1 MIAAAPT
8 AAPVAPDLAARRPA
22 EDPHRRGGAGGGGDG
37 LALGEGMAVVWPA
50 LAALSGAVLIQIG
63 TNLTNDYY
71 DFRKGADTH
80 DRVGPTR
87 VTQSGLI
94 APQTVLAAG
103 AACFTLAVAVG
114 IFLVARGGW
123 PFVVI
128 GLASV
133 LAGWAYTGGPY
144 PLGYHG
150 LGDLFVMVFFGL
162 VAVPGTFYAQALRL
176 VPVVWPAAVA
186 VGATGTMILVV
197 NNLRDM
203 ETDAR
208 AGKHTLV
215 VRFGRRFGR
224 AEYVALLLLALA
236 MPAAMVVLG
245 WARWPVL
252 LALLAIPLAWPPLSR
267 VLRTTAPR
275 STRRWGAPP
284 ASRRRSVSSSPSAP
298 GWDGRDHRAPRP
310 AADPPLPLLDLHRR
324 GDAAGHRGV
333 PAAPR

>member
-1 MIAAAPT
+1 MTA
-8 AAPVAPDLAARRPA
+8 AAPVATPSLRTWLLAARPKTLTA
-22 EDPHRRGGAGGGGDG
+22 AVVPVVVGTG
-37 LALGEGMAVVWPA
+37 LALGQGMAVLWPA
-50 LAALSGAVLIQIG
+50 LAALVGAMLIQIG

-80 DRVGPTR
+80 ERVGPTR
-87 VTQSGLI
+87 VTQGGLI

-103 AACFTLAVAVG
+103 VTCFTLAAVVG
-114 IFLVARGGW
+114 VSLVARGGW

-150 LGDLFVMVFFGL
+150 LGDVFVMVFFGL

-176 VPVVWPAAVA
+176 IPAVWPAAVA
-186 VGATGTMILVV
+186 VGSIGTMILVV

-215 VRFGRRFGR
+215 VRFGRSFGR
-224 AEYVALLLLALA
+224 GEYVVLLLVALA
-236 MPAAMVVLG
+236 MPVKMVLMG
-245 WARWPVL
+245 WCGWPAL
-252 LALLAIPLAWPPLSR
+252 LALLATPLVWPPLSR
-267 VLRTTAPR
+267 VLRTTGTALNPALGGTAR
-275 STRRWGAPP
+275 FQAAFGLLLALGA
-284 ASRRRSVSSSPSAP
+284 
-298 GWDGRDHRAPRP
+298 WLGRQ
-310 AADPPLPLLDLHRR
+310 
-324 GDAAGHRGV
+324 
-333 PAAPR
+333 

>member
-1 MIAAAPT
+1 VTT
-8 AAPVAPDLAARRPA
+8 AAPIAAPSLRTWLLAARPKTLTA
-22 EDPHRRGGAGGGGDG
+22 AVVPVVVGTG
-37 LALGEGMAVVWPA
+37 LALGQGMAVLWPA
-50 LAALSGAVLIQIG
+50 LAALAGAVLIQIG

-80 DRVGPTR
+80 ERVGPTR

-103 AACFTLAVAVG
+103 AACFSLAVVVG

-176 VPVVWPAAVA
+176 VPAAWPAAVA
-186 VGATGTMILVV
+186 IGATGTMILVV
-197 NNLRDM
+197 NNLRDLD
-203 ETDAR
+203 TDAR

-236 MPAAMVVLG
+236 MPLLMVAMG
-245 WARWPVL
+245 WARPTVL
-252 LALLAIPLAWPPLSR
+252 LALLALPLAWPPLSR
-267 VLRTTAPR
+267 VLRTT
-275 STRRWGAPP
+275 GAALNP
-284 ASRRRSVSSSPSAP
+284 ALGTTARFQ
-298 GWDGRDHRAPRP
+298 
-310 AADPPLPLLDLHRR
+310 AAFGLLLAL
-324 GDAAGHRGV
+324 GAWLGH
-333 PAAPR
+333 A

>member
-1 MIAAAPT
+1 MTAAAP
-8 AAPVAPDLAARRPA
+8 AASPSLRTWLLAARPKTLTA
-22 EDPHRRGGAGGGGDG
+22 AVVPVVVGTG
-37 LALGEGMAVVWPA
+37 LAMGEGMAVLWPA
-50 LAALSGAVLIQIG
+50 LAALAGAMLIQIG

-80 DRVGPTR
+80 ERVGPTR

-103 AACFTLAVAVG
+103 SACFTLAVAVG
-114 IFLVARGGW
+114 ISLVARGGW

-176 VPVVWPAAVA
+176 VPAVWPAAVA

-197 NNLRDM
+197 NNLRDL

-215 VRFGRRFGR
+215 VRFGRGFGR

-236 MPAAMVVLG
+236 MPVAMVALG
-245 WARWPVL
+245 WARLPVL
-252 LALLAIPLAWPPLSR
+252 LALGATPLVWPPLSR
-267 VLRTTAPR
+267 VLRSTGTALNPALGGTAR
-275 STRRWGAPP
+275 FQAGFGLLLALGA
-284 ASRRRSVSSSPSAP
+284 
-298 GWDGRDHRAPRP
+298 WLGRQ
-310 AADPPLPLLDLHRR
+310 
-324 GDAAGHRGV
+324 
-333 PAAPR
+333 

>member
-1 MIAAAPT
+1 MTAAAPT
-8 AAPVAPDLAARRPA
+8 AAPSLRTWLLAARPKTLTA
-22 EDPHRRGGAGGGGDG
+22 AVVPVVVGTG

-267 VLRTTAPR
+267 VLRTTGTTLNPALGGTAR
-275 STRRWGAPP
+275 FQAAFGLLLALGA
-284 ASRRRSVSSSPSAP
+284 
-298 GWDGRDHRAPRP
+298 WLGRT
-310 AADPPLPLLDLHRR
+310 
-324 GDAAGHRGV
+324 
-333 PAAPR
+333 

>member
-1 MIAAAPT
+1 MTAAAP
-8 AAPVAPDLAARRPA
+8 AASPSLRTWLLAARPKTLTA
-22 EDPHRRGGAGGGGDG
+22 AVVPVVVGTG
-37 LALGEGMAVVWPA
+37 LAVGERMAVLWPA
-50 LAALSGAVLIQIG
+50 LAALGGAMLIQIG

-80 DRVGPTR
+80 ERVGPTR

-103 AACFTLAVAVG
+103 SACFTLAVAVG
-114 IFLVARGGW
+114 ISLVARGGW

-176 VPVVWPAAVA
+176 VPAVWPAAVA

-197 NNLRDM
+197 NNLRDV

-215 VRFGRRFGR
+215 VRFGRGFGR

-236 MPAAMVVLG
+236 MPVAMVALG

-252 LALLAIPLAWPPLSR
+252 LALLATPLVWPPLSR
-267 VLRTTAPR
+267 VLRSTGTALNPALGGTAR
-275 STRRWGAPP
+275 FQAGFGLLLALGA
-284 ASRRRSVSSSPSAP
+284 
-298 GWDGRDHRAPRP
+298 WLGRQ
-310 AADPPLPLLDLHRR
+310 
-324 GDAAGHRGV
+324 
-333 PAAPR
+333 

>member
-1 MIAAAPT
+1 MIAAAPIASPSLRT
-8 AAPVAPDLAARRPA
+8 WLLAARPKTLTA
-22 EDPHRRGGAGGGGDG
+22 AVVPVVVGTG
-37 LALGEGMAVVWPA
+37 LALGQGMAVLWPA
-50 LAALSGAVLIQIG
+50 LAALAGAVLIQIG

-80 DRVGPTR
+80 ERVGPTR

-94 APQTVLAAG
+94 APQTVLTAG
-103 AACFTLAVAVG
+103 ASCFALATLVG
-114 IFLVARGGW
+114 VSLVARGGW

-176 VPVVWPAAVA
+176 VPAVWPAAVA
-186 VGATGTMILVV
+186 IGATGTMILVV
-197 NNLRDM
+197 NNLRDLD
-203 ETDAR
+203 TDAR

-215 VRFGRRFGR
+215 VRFGRSFGR
-224 AEYVALLLLALA
+224 AEYLGLLLLALA
-236 MPAAMVVLG
+236 MPVTMVALG

-252 LALLAIPLAWPPLSR
+252 LALLATPLAWPPLAR
-267 VLRTTAPR
+267 VLRSTGAVLNPALGATAR
-275 STRRWGAPP
+275 FQAVFGLLLAVGA
-284 ASRRRSVSSSPSAP
+284 
-298 GWDGRDHRAPRP
+298 W
-310 AADPPLPLLDLHRR
+310 L
-324 GDAAGHRGV
+324 GH
-333 PAAPR
+333 P

>member
-8 AAPVAPDLAARRPA
+8 ASPSLGTWLLAARPKTLTA
-22 EDPHRRGGAGGGGDG
+22 AVVPVVVGTG
-37 LALGEGMAVVWPA
+37 LALGEGMAVLWPA

-80 DRVGPTR
+80 ERVGPTR

-114 IFLVARGGW
+114 ISLVARGGW
-123 PFVVI
+123 PFLVI

-162 VAVPGTFYAQALRL
+162 VAVPGTFYAQALQL

-208 AGKHTLV
+208 AGKRTLV
-215 VRFGRRFGR
+215 VRLGRGFGRG
-224 AEYVALLLLALA
+224 EYVALLLLALA

-252 LALLAIPLAWPPLSR
+252 LALLATPLAWPPLSR
-267 VLRTTAPR
+267 VLRTTGTALNPALGGTAR
-275 STRRWGAPP
+275 FQAAFGLLLALGA
-284 ASRRRSVSSSPSAP
+284 
-298 GWDGRDHRAPRP
+298 WLGRT
-310 AADPPLPLLDLHRR
+310 
-324 GDAAGHRGV
+324 
-333 PAAPR
+333 

>member
-1 MIAAAPT
+1 MTAAAP
-8 AAPVAPDLAARRPA
+8 AASPSLRTWLLAARPKTLTA
-22 EDPHRRGGAGGGGDG
+22 AVVPVVVGTG
-37 LALGEGMAVVWPA
+37 LALGQGMAALWPA
-50 LAALSGAVLIQIG
+50 LAALAGAVLIQIG

-80 DRVGPTR
+80 ERVGPTR

-103 AACFTLAVAVG
+103 AACFALAVVVG
-114 IFLVARGGW
+114 AYLVARGGW

-144 PLGYHG
+144 PLGYVG

-162 VAVPGTFYAQALRL
+162 VAVPGTFYAQALAL
-176 VPVVWPAAVA
+176 VPAVWPAAVA
-186 VGATGTMILVV
+186 IGATGTMILVV
-197 NNLRDM
+197 NNLRDI

-215 VRFGRRFGR
+215 VRLGRGFGR
-224 AEYVALLLLALA
+224 AEYLTLLLLALA
-236 MPAAMVVLG
+236 MPAVMVALG

-252 LALLAIPLAWPPLSR
+252 LALLAAPLAWPPLSR
-267 VLRTTAPR
+267 VLRVTGAALNPALGTTAR
-275 STRRWGAPP
+275 FQAAFGLLLALGA
-284 ASRRRSVSSSPSAP
+284 
-298 GWDGRDHRAPRP
+298 WLGRA
-310 AADPPLPLLDLHRR
+310 
-324 GDAAGHRGV
+324 
-333 PAAPR
+333 

>member
-1 MIAAAPT
+1 VTA
-8 AAPVAPDLAARRPA
+8 AAPVATPSLRTWVLAARPKTLTA
-22 EDPHRRGGAGGGGDG
+22 AVVPVVVGTG
-37 LALGEGMAVVWPA
+37 LALGQGMAVLWPA
-50 LAALSGAVLIQIG
+50 LAALAGAMLIQIG

-80 DRVGPTR
+80 ERVGPTR

-103 AACFTLAVAVG
+103 AGCFALAVLVG
-114 IFLVARGGW
+114 VSLVARGGW
-123 PFVVI
+123 PFVAI

-162 VAVPGTFYAQALRL
+162 VAVPGTFYAQALHL
-176 VPVVWPAAVA
+176 VPAVWPAAVA

-203 ETDAR
+203 DTDAR
-208 AGKHTLV
+208 AGKRTLV
-215 VRFGRRFGR
+215 VRLGRGFGRT
-224 AEYVALLLLALA
+224 EYVALLVLALF
-236 MPAAMVVLG
+236 MPVLMLAAG

-252 LALLAIPLAWPPLSR
+252 LALLAAPLAWPPLSR
-267 VLRTTAPR
+267 VLGTTGAALNPALGTTAR
-275 STRRWGAPP
+275 FQ
-284 ASRRRSVSSSPSAP
+284 
-298 GWDGRDHRAPRP
+298 
-310 AADPPLPLLDLHRR
+310 AAFGLLL
-324 GDAAGHRGV
+324 AAGAWLGR
-333 PAAPR
+333 A

>member
-1 MIAAAPT
+1 VTA
-8 AAPVAPDLAARRPA
+8 AAPVASPSLRTWLLAARPKTLTA
-22 EDPHRRGGAGGGGDG
+22 AVVPVVVGTG
-37 LALGEGMAVVWPA
+37 LALGEGMAVLWPA
-50 LAALSGAVLIQIG
+50 LAALAGAMLIQIG

-80 DRVGPTR
+80 ERVGPTR

-114 IFLVARGGW
+114 VSLVARGGW

-176 VPVVWPAAVA
+176 VPAVWPAALA
-186 VGATGTMILVV
+186 VGAIGTMILVV
-197 NNLRDM
+197 NNLRDK

-208 AGKHTLV
+208 AGKQTLV
-215 VRFGRRFGR
+215 VRFGRDFGR

-236 MPAAMVVLG
+236 MPVTMVVMG
-245 WARWPVL
+245 WSRWPVL
-252 LALLAIPLAWPPLSR
+252 LSLLATPLVWPPLSR
-267 VLRTTAPR
+267 VLRTTGTALNPALGGTARFQAVFGLLLAVGAWVGR
-275 STRRWGAPP
+275 S
-284 ASRRRSVSSSPSAP
+284 
-298 GWDGRDHRAPRP
+298 
-310 AADPPLPLLDLHRR
+310 
-324 GDAAGHRGV
+324 
-333 PAAPR
+333 

>member
-1 MIAAAPT
+1 VTVAAPT
-8 AAPVAPDLAARRPA
+8 APPWLRTWLLAARPKTLTA
-22 EDPHRRGGAGGGGDG
+22 AVVPVVVGTG
-37 LALGEGMAVVWPA
+37 LALGQGMAVLWPA
-50 LAALSGAVLIQIG
+50 LAALAGAMLIQIG

-80 DRVGPTR
+80 ERVGPTR

-103 AACFTLAVAVG
+103 AGCFALATLVG
-114 IFLVARGGW
+114 VSLVARGGW

-176 VPVVWPAAVA
+176 VPAVWPAAVA

-197 NNLRDM
+197 NNLRDL

-215 VRFGRRFGR
+215 VRFGRGFGR
-224 AEYVALLLLALA
+224 GEYLALLVLALA
-236 MPAAMVVLG
+236 MPVTMVALG

-252 LALLAIPLAWPPLSR
+252 LALVATPLAWPPLSR
-267 VLRTTAPR
+267 VLRMTGAALNPALGATAR
-275 STRRWGAPP
+275 FQAAFGLLLAVGA
-284 ASRRRSVSSSPSAP
+284 
-298 GWDGRDHRAPRP
+298 WLGRP
-310 AADPPLPLLDLHRR
+310 
-324 GDAAGHRGV
+324 
-333 PAAPR
+333 

>member
-1 MIAAAPT
+1 MTAAAP
-8 AAPVAPDLAARRPA
+8 AASPSLRTWLLAARPKTLTA
-22 EDPHRRGGAGGGGDG
+22 AVVPVVVGTG
-37 LALGEGMAVVWPA
+37 LALGQGLAAAWPA
-50 LAALSGAVLIQIG
+50 LAALAGAVLIQIG

-80 DRVGPTR
+80 QRVGPTR

-94 APQTVLAAG
+94 SPSTVLAGG
-103 AACFTLAVAVG
+103 AACFAAATLVG
-114 IFLVARGGW
+114 ITLVLRGGW

-176 VPVVWPAAVA
+176 VPAVWPAAVA
-186 VGATGTMILVV
+186 IGATGTMILVV
-197 NNLRDM
+197 NNLRDAD
-203 ETDAR
+203 TDAR

-215 VRFGRRFGR
+215 VRFGRGFGR
-224 AEYVALLLLALA
+224 AEYVLLLAIALA
-236 MPAAMVVLG
+236 MPVLMVAVG

-252 LALLAIPLAWPPLSR
+252 AALAAAPLVWPPLSR
-267 VLRTTAPR
+267 VLGTSGGALNPALGATAR
-275 STRRWGAPP
+275 FQAAYGLLLALGA
-284 ASRRRSVSSSPSAP
+284 
-298 GWDGRDHRAPRP
+298 WLGRA
-310 AADPPLPLLDLHRR
+310 
-324 GDAAGHRGV
+324 
-333 PAAPR
+333 

>member
-1 MIAAAPT
+1 VTT
-8 AAPVAPDLAARRPA
+8 AAPIAAPSLRTWLLAARPKTLTA
-22 EDPHRRGGAGGGGDG
+22 AVVPVVVGTG
-37 LALGEGMAVVWPA
+37 LALGQGMAVLWPA
-50 LAALSGAVLIQIG
+50 LAALAGAVLIQIG

-80 DRVGPTR
+80 ERVGPTR
-87 VTQSGLI
+87 VTQRGLI

-103 AACFTLAVAVG
+103 AACFSLAVVVG

-176 VPVVWPAAVA
+176 VPAVWPAAVA
-186 VGATGTMILVV
+186 IGATGTMILVV
-197 NNLRDM
+197 NNLRDLD
-203 ETDAR
+203 TDAR

-224 AEYVALLLLALA
+224 AEYVALMLLALA
-236 MPAAMVVLG
+236 MPLLMVAMG
-245 WARWPVL
+245 WARPTVL
-252 LALLAIPLAWPPLSR
+252 LALLALPLAWPPLSR
-267 VLRTTAPR
+267 VLRTT
-275 STRRWGAPP
+275 GAALNP
-284 ASRRRSVSSSPSAP
+284 ALGTTARFQAAFGLLLAVGA
-298 GWDGRDHRAPRP
+298 WLGRA
-310 AADPPLPLLDLHRR
+310 
-324 GDAAGHRGV
+324 
-333 PAAPR
+333 

>member
-1 MIAAAPT
+1 MTIAAP
-8 AAPVAPDLAARRPA
+8 AASPSLRTWLLAARPKTLTA
-22 EDPHRRGGAGGGGDG
+22 AVVPVVVGTG
-37 LALGEGMAVVWPA
+37 LALGQGMAVLWPA
-50 LAALSGAVLIQIG
+50 LAALAGAMLIQIG

-80 DRVGPTR
+80 ERVGPTR

-103 AACFTLAVAVG
+103 AGCFALATLVG
-114 IFLVARGGW
+114 ISLVARGGW

-150 LGDLFVMVFFGL
+150 LGDLFVMAFFGL
-162 VAVPGTFYAQALRL
+162 VAVPGTFYAQALQL
-176 VPVVWPAAVA
+176 VPGVWPAAVA

-197 NNLRDM
+197 NNLRDL

-208 AGKHTLV
+208 AGKQTLV
-215 VRFGRRFGR
+215 VRFGRAFGR
-224 AEYVALLLLALA
+224 AEYVALLIVALA
-236 MPAAMVVLG
+236 MPVTMVALG

-252 LALLAIPLAWPPLSR
+252 LALLATPLAWPPLSR
-267 VLRTTAPR
+267 VLRTT
-275 STRRWGAPP
+275 GAALNP
-284 ASRRRSVSSSPSAP
+284 ALGTTARFQ
-298 GWDGRDHRAPRP
+298 
-310 AADPPLPLLDLHRR
+310 AAFGLLLSL
-324 GDAAGHRGV
+324 GAWLGH
-333 PAAPR
+333 P

>member
-1 MIAAAPT
+1 MTAAAP
-8 AAPVAPDLAARRPA
+8 AASPSLRTWLLAARPKTLTA
-22 EDPHRRGGAGGGGDG
+22 AVVPVVVGTG
-37 LALGEGMAVVWPA
+37 LAMGEGMGVLWPA
-50 LAALSGAVLIQIG
+50 LAALGGAMLIQIG

-80 DRVGPTR
+80 ERVGPTR

-114 IFLVARGGW
+114 ISLVARGGW

-176 VPVVWPAAVA
+176 VPAVWPAAVA

-197 NNLRDM
+197 NNLRDV

-215 VRFGRRFGR
+215 VRFGRGFGR

-236 MPAAMVVLG
+236 MPVAMVALG
-245 WARWPVL
+245 WARLPVL
-252 LALLAIPLAWPPLSR
+252 LALGATPLVWPPLSR
-267 VLRTTAPR
+267 VLRSTGTALNPALGGTAR
-275 STRRWGAPP
+275 FQAGFGLLLALGA
-284 ASRRRSVSSSPSAP
+284 
-298 GWDGRDHRAPRP
+298 WLGRQ
-310 AADPPLPLLDLHRR
+310 
-324 GDAAGHRGV
+324 
-333 PAAPR
+333 

>member
-1 MIAAAPT
+1 MTT
-8 AAPVAPDLAARRPA
+8 AAPAASPSLRTWLLAARPKTLTA
-22 EDPHRRGGAGGGGDG
+22 AVVPVVVGTG
-37 LALGEGMAVVWPA
+37 LAVGEGMAVLWPA
-50 LAALSGAVLIQIG
+50 LAALAGAVLIQIG

-80 DRVGPTR
+80 ERVGPTR

-114 IFLVARGGW
+114 ISLVARGGW
-123 PFVVI
+123 PFVVV

-162 VAVPGTFYAQALRL
+162 VAVPGTFYAQALQL
-176 VPVVWPAAVA
+176 APAVWPAAVA

-215 VRFGRRFGR
+215 VRFGRGFGR
-224 AEYVALLLLALA
+224 AEYVGLLLLALA
-236 MPAAMVVLG
+236 MPVVMVALG
-245 WARWPVL
+245 WTRRPVL
-252 LALLAIPLAWPPLSR
+252 LALLAAPLVWPPLSR
-267 VLRTTAPR
+267 VLRSTGTALNPALGGTAR
-275 STRRWGAPP
+275 FQAAFGLLLALGA
-284 ASRRRSVSSSPSAP
+284 
-298 GWDGRDHRAPRP
+298 WMGRT
-310 AADPPLPLLDLHRR
+310 
-324 GDAAGHRGV
+324 
-333 PAAPR
+333 

>member
-1 MIAAAPT
+1 VTAAAP
-8 AAPVAPDLAARRPA
+8 AASPSLRTWLLAARPKTLTA
-22 EDPHRRGGAGGGGDG
+22 AIVPVVVGTG
-37 LALGEGMAVVWPA
+37 LALGAGTAVLWPA
-50 LAALSGAVLIQIG
+50 LAALAGAVLIQIG

-80 DRVGPTR
+80 ERVGPIR

-103 AACFTLAVAVG
+103 ATCFMLAVAVG
-114 IFLVARGGW
+114 ISLVARGGW

-176 VPVVWPAAVA
+176 VPAVWPAAVA
-186 VGATGTMILVV
+186 VGSIGTMILVV

-215 VRFGRRFGR
+215 VRFGRGFGR
-224 AEYVALLLLALA
+224 SEYVALLLLALA
-236 MPAAMVVLG
+236 MPVTMVVMG
-245 WARWPVL
+245 WTRWPAL
-252 LALLAIPLAWPPLSR
+252 LALVATPLVWPPLWR
-267 VLRTTAPR
+267 VLRTTGTALNPALGGTAR
-275 STRRWGAPP
+275 FQAAFGLLLALGA
-284 ASRRRSVSSSPSAP
+284 
-298 GWDGRDHRAPRP
+298 WLGRQ
-310 AADPPLPLLDLHRR
+310 
-324 GDAAGHRGV
+324 
-333 PAAPR
+333 

>member
-1 MIAAAPT
+1 MTVAAP
-8 AAPVAPDLAARRPA
+8 APSPSLRTWLLAARPKTLTA
-22 EDPHRRGGAGGGGDG
+22 AVVPVVVGTG
-37 LALGEGMAVVWPA
+37 LALGQGMAVLWPA
-50 LAALSGAVLIQIG
+50 LAALAGAVLIQIG

-80 DRVGPTR
+80 ERVGPTR

-103 AACFTLAVAVG
+103 AGCFALATLVGVA
-114 IFLVARGGW
+114 LVARGGW

-128 GLASV
+128 GLASI

-176 VPVVWPAAVA
+176 VPAVWPAAVA

-197 NNLRDM
+197 NNLRDL
-203 ETDAR
+203 ETDAK

-215 VRFGRRFGR
+215 VRFGRGFGR
-224 AEYVALLLLALA
+224 AEYVTLLVLALV
-236 MPAAMVVLG
+236 MPVAMVALG

-252 LALLAIPLAWPPLSR
+252 LALLASPLAWPPLSR
-267 VLRTTAPR
+267 VLRTTGTALN
-275 STRRWGAPP
+275 P
-284 ASRRRSVSSSPSAP
+284 ALGTTARFQ
-298 GWDGRDHRAPRP
+298 
-310 AADPPLPLLDLHRR
+310 AAFGLLLSL
-324 GDAAGHRGV
+324 GTWLGNA
-333 PAAPR
+333 

>member
-1 MIAAAPT
+1 VIAAAPIASPSLRT
-8 AAPVAPDLAARRPA
+8 WLLAARPKTLTA
-22 EDPHRRGGAGGGGDG
+22 AVVPVVVGTG
-37 LALGEGMAVVWPA
+37 LALGQGMAVLWPA
-50 LAALSGAVLIQIG
+50 LAALAGAVLIQIG

-80 DRVGPTR
+80 ERVGPTR

-94 APQTVLAAG
+94 APQTVLTAG
-103 AACFTLAVAVG
+103 ASCFALATLVG
-114 IFLVARGGW
+114 VSLVARGGW

-176 VPVVWPAAVA
+176 VPAVWPAAVA
-186 VGATGTMILVV
+186 IGATGTMILVV
-197 NNLRDM
+197 NNLRDLD
-203 ETDAR
+203 TDAR

-215 VRFGRRFGR
+215 VRFGRSFGR
-224 AEYVALLLLALA
+224 AEYLGLLLLALA
-236 MPAAMVVLG
+236 MPVTMVALG

-252 LALLAIPLAWPPLSR
+252 LALLATPLAWPPLAR
-267 VLRTTAPR
+267 VLRSTGASDLTTISSASSTP
-275 STRRWGAPP
+275 STRMPK
-284 ASRRRSVSSSPSAP
+284 RR
-298 GWDGRDHRAPRP
+298 
-310 AADPPLPLLDLHRR
+310 
-324 GDAAGHRGV
+324 V
-333 PAAPR
+333 P

>member
-1 MIAAAPT
+1 M
-8 AAPVAPDLAARRPA
+8 
-22 EDPHRRGGAGGGGDG
+22 
-37 LALGEGMAVVWPA
+37 
-50 LAALSGAVLIQIG
+50 LIQIG

-80 DRVGPTR
+80 ERVGPTR

-103 AACFTLAVAVG
+103 SACFTLAVAVG
-114 IFLVARGGW
+114 ISLVARGGW

-176 VPVVWPAAVA
+176 VPAVWPAAVA

-197 NNLRDM
+197 NNLRDV

-215 VRFGRRFGR
+215 VRFGRGFGR

-236 MPAAMVVLG
+236 MPVAMVALG
-245 WARWPVL
+245 WARLPVL
-252 LALLAIPLAWPPLSR
+252 LALGATPLVWPPLSR
-267 VLRTTAPR
+267 VLRSTGTALNPALGGTAR
-275 STRRWGAPP
+275 FQAGFGLLLALGA
-284 ASRRRSVSSSPSAP
+284 
-298 GWDGRDHRAPRP
+298 WLGRQ
-310 AADPPLPLLDLHRR
+310 
-324 GDAAGHRGV
+324 
-333 PAAPR
+333 

>member
-1 MIAAAPT
+1 VTT
-8 AAPVAPDLAARRPA
+8 AAPIAVPPLRAWLLAARPKTLTA
-22 EDPHRRGGAGGGGDG
+22 AVVPVVVGTG
-37 LALGEGMAVVWPA
+37 LALGQGVAALWPA
-50 LAALSGAVLIQIG
+50 LAALAGAVLIQIG

-80 DRVGPTR
+80 ERVGPAR

-94 APQTVLAAG
+94 APGTVLAAG
-103 AACFTLAVAVG
+103 VTCFAAAVVVG
-114 IFLVARGGW
+114 LYLVSRGGW

-150 LGDLFVMVFFGL
+150 LGDLFVLVFFGL

-176 VPVVWPAAVA
+176 VPAVWPAAVA
-186 VGATGTMILVV
+186 IGAIGTMILVV
-197 NNLRDM
+197 NNLRDA

-215 VRFGRRFGR
+215 VRFGRRFGQ
-224 AEYVALLLLALA
+224 AEYVVLLLVALA
-236 MPAAMVVLG
+236 MPPLMVALG

-252 LALLAIPLAWPPLSR
+252 IALAAAPLVWPPLSR
-267 VLRTTAPR
+267 VLQATGAALNPALGGTAR
-275 STRRWGAPP
+275 FQAVFGLLLAVGA
-284 ASRRRSVSSSPSAP
+284 
-298 GWDGRDHRAPRP
+298 WLGRA
-310 AADPPLPLLDLHRR
+310 
-324 GDAAGHRGV
+324 
-333 PAAPR
+333 

>member
-1 MIAAAPT
+1 VTAAAPI
-8 AAPVAPDLAARRPA
+8 AAPSLRTWLLAARPKTLTA
-22 EDPHRRGGAGGGGDG
+22 AVVPVVVGTG
-37 LALGEGMAVVWPA
+37 LALGQGVAVLWPA
-50 LAALSGAVLIQIG
+50 LAALVGAVLIQIG

-80 DRVGPTR
+80 ERVGPTR

-103 AACFTLAVAVG
+103 AACFALAVVVG
-114 IFLVARGGW
+114 IGLVARGGW

-162 VAVPGTFYAQALRL
+162 VAVPGTFYAQALHL
-176 VPVVWPAAVA
+176 APAIWPAAVA
-186 VGATGTMILVV
+186 IGATGTMILVV
-197 NNLRDM
+197 NNLRDAD
-203 ETDAR
+203 TDAR

-215 VRFGRRFGR
+215 VRFGRGFGR
-224 AEYVALLLLALA
+224 AEYVTLLVLALA
-236 MPAAMVVLG
+236 MPVLMVGLG

-252 LALLAIPLAWPPLSR
+252 LALLAAPLVWPPLSR
-267 VLRTTAPR
+267 VLRTT
-275 STRRWGAPP
+275 GAALNP
-284 ASRRRSVSSSPSAP
+284 ALGTTARFQ
-298 GWDGRDHRAPRP
+298 
-310 AADPPLPLLDLHRR
+310 AAFGLLLAI
-324 GDAAGHRGV
+324 GAWLGGA
-333 PAAPR
+333 